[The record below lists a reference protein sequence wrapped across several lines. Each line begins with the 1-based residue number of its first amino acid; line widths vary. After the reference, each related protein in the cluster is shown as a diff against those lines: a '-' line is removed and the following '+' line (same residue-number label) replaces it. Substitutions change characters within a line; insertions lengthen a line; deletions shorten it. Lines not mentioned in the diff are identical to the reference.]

1 MTARG
6 VYVHVPFCV
15 RKCYYCDF
23 NSYSL
28 DRSAVDAYLLAL
40 DREIRLYEQMLST
53 EAGLVFDTLFI
64 GGGTP
69 TCLSSKDLA
78 GLVRRLLSAF
88 PFKKRAEVTCEANPG
103 SSNSEKFARMREA
116 GVNRLSMGFRAST
129 TRCSMRL
136 GTPHTAEDVVESFE
150 EARQGGI
157 RKHQSGPDVRLA
169 RPDQDQWEQTVQ
181 GVLELGPD
189 HLSCYSLIIEEET
202 PFGDA
207 YARGKLSL
215 PGEDAEYEMFAWAI
229 DALTAHGYE
238 HYEISNFA
246 LQGYRS
252 EHNQIY
258 WRSGRWLGLGPGAHG
273 FWERRRYANLRPL
286 SEYNQSLAEGR
297 LPLESTH
304 VVSEDEEMDD
314 MMIFGLRLLEGVSPG
329 RFQERLGVS
338 LFDVYE
344 VQLQRLVELGL
355 LEATPERVRL
365 SPRGLY
371 LANQVFAEFLRW
383 VAAAPPRLNLRLGPA
398 DRRPVCSRLQVPQSG
413 LDKQIRLGCRLDNT
427 LGGWYFYGGWLALPI
442 DEC

>member
-1 MTARG
+1 
-6 VYVHVPFCV
+6 
-15 RKCYYCDF
+15 
-23 NSYSL
+23 
-28 DRSAVDAYLLAL
+28 
-40 DREIRLYEQMLST
+40 
-53 EAGLVFDTLFI
+53 
-64 GGGTP
+64 
-69 TCLSSKDLA
+69 
-78 GLVRRLLSAF
+78 
-88 PFKKRAEVTCEANPG
+88 
-103 SSNSEKFARMREA
+103 
-116 GVNRLSMGFRAST
+116 
-129 TRCSMRL
+129 
-136 GTPHTAEDVVESFE
+136 
-150 EARQGGI
+150 
-157 RKHQSGPDVRLA
+157 
-169 RPDQDQWEQTVQ
+169 
-181 GVLELGPD
+181 
-189 HLSCYSLIIEEET
+189 
-202 PFGDA
+202 
-207 YARGKLSL
+207 
-215 PGEDAEYEMFAWAI
+215 MFAWAI

-314 MMIFGLRLLEGVSPG
+314 TMIFGLRLLEGVSPG
-329 RFQERLGVS
+329 RFQERFGVS

-371 LANQVFAEFLRW
+371 LANQVFAEFLR

-398 DRRPVCSRLQVPQSG
+398 DRRPARSVCRCLKVAWTSRFGSDVALTT
-413 LDKQIRLGCRLDNT
+413 T
-427 LGGWYFYGGWLALPI
+427 LVGWYFYGGWLALPI